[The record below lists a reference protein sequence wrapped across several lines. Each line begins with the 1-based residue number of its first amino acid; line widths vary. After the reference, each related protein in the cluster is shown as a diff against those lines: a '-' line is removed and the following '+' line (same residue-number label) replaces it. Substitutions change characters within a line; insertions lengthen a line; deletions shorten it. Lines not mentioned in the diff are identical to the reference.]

1 MIGYQLV
8 VLIIKQNVCNLF
20 TFNQQIVLYCV

>member
-8 VLIIKQNVCNLF
+8 GLIIKQNVCNLF